1 MVVFNHGNSASS
13 DTLSYHAMPTWG
25 SINTKTNTQTAPD
38 DVKVGL
44 TWGRSDEL
52 LR

>member
-1 MVVFNHGNSASS
+1 MVVVNHGSSASS
-13 DTLSYHAMPTWG
+13 DTSSYHAIPTWG

-44 TWGRSDEL
+44 IRGRSDEL

>member
-1 MVVFNHGNSASS
+1 MVIFNHGSSASS
-13 DTLSYHAMPTWG
+13 DTPSYHAIPTWG